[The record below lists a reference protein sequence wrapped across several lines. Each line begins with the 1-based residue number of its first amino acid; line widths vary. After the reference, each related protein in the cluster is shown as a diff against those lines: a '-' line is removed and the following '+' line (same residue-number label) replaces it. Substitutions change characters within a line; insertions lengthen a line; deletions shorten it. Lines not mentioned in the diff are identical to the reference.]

1 MGRVRKGTGG
11 ALGGRGGGGQGGGFT
26 GRVGTLGEG
35 YGTGKERFLRSMYLG
50 EGDID
55 LGELFRGSLNLHDAG
70 LVLDSTNEALLR
82 VSKAWIGGIKSISW

>member
-1 MGRVRKGTGG
+1 
-11 ALGGRGGGGQGGGFT
+11 
-26 GRVGTLGEG
+26 
-35 YGTGKERFLRSMYLG
+35 MYLG

-70 LVLDSTNEALLR
+70 LVLDSTHEALLR